1 MYTNRI
7 KKLLNYD
14 EFGAHLITSPQ
25 NLYYFSGFTGG
36 EGALFIDKEN
46 KVLLTDS
53 RYTVQAKE
61 EAKDF
66 DILDTAET
74 PLSDFLKRFPKKIIG
89 FEDGFVTFKEF
100 LGLKKAAEEHA
111 LIPVSDKIS
120 AIRMLKDKNEI
131 KLIST
136 AASIADRAFSYILDK
151 IKPGKTERE
160 ISLDLEYFMF
170 KEGANG
176 LSFETIS
183 ASGVRSAMPHGVA
196 TDKVIE
202 KGDFLTLDFGCKYK
216 GYCSD
221 MTRTVVIGKATDKQ
235 KEIYNTVLGAQKCAL
250 SEISAGA
257 LAKVVDSAARN
268 YIKDKGYGKYFG
280 HGLGHSLGLD
290 VHEKPSCSPKSED
303 ILTENMLMTVEP
315 GIYIE
320 DFGGV
325 RIEDLVVVKNE
336 GFINLTKSTKELLE
350 L

>member
-1 MYTNRI
+1 MFNNRI
-7 KKLLNYD
+7 NKLVNFD
-14 EFGAHLITSPQ
+14 EYGAFLITSPE
-25 NLYYFSGFTGG
+25 NIYYFSGFTGG
-36 EGALFIDKEN
+36 EAALYIDKEER
-46 KVLLTDS
+46 VLLTDS

-66 DILDTAET
+66 KIIDTFET
-74 PLSDFLKRFPKKIIG
+74 PLSEFLKKVSKRIIG
-89 FEDGFVTFKEF
+89 FEDAFVTFKEF
-100 LGLKKAAEEHA
+100 LGLKKAAGEHA

-120 AIRMLKDKNEI
+120 SLRMIKDETEI
-131 KLIST
+131 KLISR
-136 AASIADRAFSYILDK
+136 AAEIADSAFSYILDK

-160 ISLDLEYFMF
+160 IALDLEFFMF
-170 KEGANG
+170 KEGAGG

-183 ASGVRSAMPHGVA
+183 ASGIRSSMPHGVA

-216 GYCSD
+216 GYASD
-221 MTRTVVIGKATDKQ
+221 MTRTLVIGKATDKQ
-235 KEIYNTVLGAQKCAL
+235 KEIYNVVLGAQNSAL
-250 SEISAGA
+250 SEISSGA

-268 YIKDKGYGKYFG
+268 YIKDHGYGKYFG
-280 HGLGHSLGLD
+280 HGLGHSLGLN

-325 RIEDLVVVKNE
+325 RIEDLVIVKNE
-336 GFINLTKSTKELLE
+336 GFINLTKSPKELIE